1 MSIELSICIATRN
14 RGAYIGETLTS
25 IAVQCTSSVE
35 IVVLDGAST
44 DNTEEVVRTLQATLP
59 SLRYIRQDKNGGVD
73 RDYDA
78 AVGHARS
85 NYCWLM
91 SDDDLL
97 RPGAV
102 DRVLHEIKNN
112 YSLIVVNSEVR
123 SLNLA
128 ELIDA
133 NRLQLFEDRIYPC
146 KEFEALFAEVSGYL
160 TYIGAVV
167 IRRELWLGR
176 HREPYFGSNFIHVG
190 VIFQQ
195 PLPND
200 TLVISEPLISIRF
213 GNTQWRPKEFEI
225 RMIRWTELIASLQG
239 ISTDVRDRC
248 YPREPWRNLKS
259 LMFYRAKG
267 TYDAGEYR
275 RWVRP
280 RVESWRDKLKAVSVA
295 YFPGPLANLIG
306 LIYCSFDYRDSNIHY
321 LDMKASR
328 FYIRNWF
335 KKP

>member
-25 IAVQCTSSVE
+25 IAAQCTSSVE

-44 DNTEEVVRTLQATLP
+44 DNTEDVVHTLQATLP
-59 SLRYIRQDKNGGVD
+59 TLRYIKQDKNGGVD

-78 AVGHARS
+78 AVGHSRG

-102 DRVLHEIKNN
+102 DRVLHEIKND

-123 SLNLA
+123 SLNLT

-133 NRLQLFEDRIYPC
+133 NRLQFLEDRIYPS
-146 KEFEALFAEVSGYL
+146 KNFETLFAEVSAYL

-167 IRRELWLGR
+167 IRRKLWLER
-176 HREPYFGSNFIHVG
+176 RREPYYGSNFIHVG

-195 PLPND
+195 RLPND
-200 TLVISEPLISIRF
+200 TLVISKPLISIRL

-225 RMIRWTELIASLQG
+225 RMIRWTELIFSLQE
-239 ISTDVRDRC
+239 IPAEVRDHYYR
-248 YPREPWRNLKS
+248 RDPWRSLKS

-280 RVESWRDKLKAVSVA
+280 RLKSWRDKLKAVSVA